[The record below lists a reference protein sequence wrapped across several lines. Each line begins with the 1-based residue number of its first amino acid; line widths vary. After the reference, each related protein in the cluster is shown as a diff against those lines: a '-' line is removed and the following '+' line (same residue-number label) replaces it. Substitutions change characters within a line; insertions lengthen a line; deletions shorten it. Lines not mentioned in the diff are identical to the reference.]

1 MCAIFTSFS
10 KDKLKELHKI
20 NAYRGELSYS
30 LASFKA
36 SKDNVQLQ
44 VLFKDQGKLPEDLID
59 NMPESDFY
67 VAHIQAPT
75 SETSNI
81 HPAVESGSL
90 LWHNGIVK
98 QSTLVENQWDTQ
110 YILNQVI
117 DYGWSALSRID
128 GTFACI
134 MYHENN
140 LYAFRNEISPLFVGD
155 DLDISSTKFYNSKS
169 FPSNKVWK
177 LDIQSRILSEVGS
190 FITVE
195 NPYYFDDEVSIK

>member
-36 SKDNVQLQ
+36 SNDNVQLQ

-59 NMPESDFY
+59 HMPESDFY

-81 HPAVESGSL
+81 HPAVESRSL

-98 QSTLVENQWDTQ
+98 QSTLTDNQWDTQ
-110 YILNQVI
+110 YILDQVI

-140 LYAFRNEISPLFVGD
+140 LFAFRNEISPLFID
-155 DLDISSTKFYNSKS
+155 QNLNISSTNFNL
-169 FPSNKVWK
+169 SNPMLPNTIYK
-177 LDIQSRILSEVGS
+177 LDCYRLALDEIATFS
-190 FITVE
+190 TAE
-195 NPYYFDDEVSIK
+195 NPYFFID